1 MKKLWVLWARIVG
14 LFRRD
19 WREREM
25 AAEFESH
32 LRMHMDD
39 NIRAGMDAQQARREA
54 LIKFGGMEAAKEAVH
69 ETSRL
74 LWIETSVRDI
84 QYSLRGLR
92 LNPGFAATAIISLT
106 LGIGASVA
114 IYTVADNLLLRP
126 LPYPG
131 SSELAMVWENNL
143 RTNFTH
149 NVVSPG
155 NYFDWKKHDT
165 VFENIGGFVD
175 FHAVLGNG
183 KRSEEVDA
191 QAVSSEV
198 LPLLRAQPVRGRVFT
213 PEEDAADAHVA
224 VISYRIWQ
232 NWFGGD
238 DSAIGRQIQVNARP
252 FTVIGVLP
260 PDFYFHRRTTDV
272 WLTLGLNFKPD
283 LRKNQGRWMLTL
295 ARLKPGVTFQQ
306 AQAEMSGIGQRLAIA
321 YPDFDKNWGINVES
335 LRDSLIGQ
343 VKPSLL
349 ALIGAVTLLLA
360 VACAN
365 VANLLLARY
374 VARQREM
381 ALRGALGAA
390 RSRLLRQ
397 LLTESLVLGFAGGLL
412 GIVLAWLAVSG
423 LVALAPRELTRSVQV
438 IVDGRILSLAVAL
451 SVLTSV
457 LFGLA
462 PALIASRGNLNQT
475 LHLAS
480 HQNTGSHRLRSWLV
494 AGEVACSVILL
505 AGAGLMFR
513 TLVGLQ
519 AVDSGLNPDNVL
531 TFRVSLPSAL
541 YGDAQKRIDF
551 FAHAT
556 AQLSHLP
563 GVRSASA
570 VSYLPFNGLAAGTNV
585 DIGGRPPTRPGEDL
599 VASIRTVEPKY
610 FQTIGIPIKEGR
622 DFTDADNTT
631 TAPWHFVINE
641 AFAQKYLAGQE
652 PLGKQIQPWMG
663 AENRFGEIIG
673 VVGDVK
679 EGALDQEPKPTV
691 YYIHA
696 DLDYSEMVFVLRTEQ
711 DPMSVATSA
720 RKIIQ
725 EMDRE
730 LPVADV
736 RPMGNVIRETYSRQ
750 QFSAILLGG
759 FSLAALLLAAIGIY
773 GVLAYSVT
781 HRTREIGVRVAL
793 GAEPGT
799 IIRMVVANGARLVMA
814 GVIAGLA
821 VALVLSGL
829 LKSLLFGVGPRD
841 PLTFIAAPAVLV
853 AVALLAAYVP
863 ARRAAKVSPL
873 EALRAE

>member
-1 MKKLWVLWARIVG
+1 MKKLWVLWARVVG

-25 AAEFESH
+25 AEEFESH
-32 LRMHMDD
+32 LQMHIDD
-39 NIRAGMDAQQARREA
+39 NIRTGMSPQQARREA
-54 LIKFGGMEAAKEAVH
+54 LIKFGGIETAKEAVH
-69 ETSRL
+69 DTSRF

-84 QYSLRGLR
+84 QYALRGLR
-92 LNPGFAATAIISLT
+92 LNPGFAATAIISLA

-126 LPYPG
+126 LPYAG

-143 RTNFTH
+143 RTGFTH

-155 NYFDWKKHDT
+155 NYFDWKKQET

-175 FHAVLGNG
+175 FHAVLSNG
-183 KRSEEVDA
+183 KRSQEVDA

-213 PEEDAADAHVA
+213 QEEDAADRHVA

-238 DSAIGRQIQVNARP
+238 DTAIGRQIQVNARP

-295 ARLKPGVTFQQ
+295 ARLKPGVTFRQ
-306 AQAEMSGIGQRLAIA
+306 AQAEMTGIGDRLAIA
-321 YPDFDKNWGINVES
+321 YPEFNKSWGINVEP

-374 VARQREM
+374 VSRQREM

-397 LLTESLVLGFAGGLL
+397 LLTESLVLGLAGGVL

-438 IVDGRILSLAVAL
+438 IFDGRILFIAVAL
-451 SVLTSV
+451 SMITSV

-462 PALIASRGNLNQT
+462 PALIASRGNISQT

-480 HQNTGSHRLRSWLV
+480 HQNTGSSRLRSWLV

-505 AGAGLMFR
+505 AGAGLLFR

-519 AVDSGLNPDNVL
+519 AVDSGLNPANVL
-531 TFRVSLPSAL
+531 TFRVSLPSAV
-541 YGDAQKRIDF
+541 YGDAQKRVDF

-556 AQLSHLP
+556 DKLSHLP

-570 VSYLPFNGLAAGTNV
+570 VSYLPFNGLAAGTRV
-585 DIGGRPPTRPGEDL
+585 DIGGRPPARPGEEL
-599 VASIRTVEPKY
+599 VTVVRTVEPNY
-610 FQTIGIPIKEGR
+610 FRTVGIPLKSGR
-622 DFTDADNTT
+622 DFTDADNITA
-631 TAPWHFVINE
+631 APWHFVINE
-641 AFAQKYLAGQE
+641 AFAQEYFAGEE
-652 PLGKQIQPWMG
+652 PLGKQLKPWMG
-663 AENRFGEIIG
+663 LEDHFGEIIG

-711 DPMSVATSA
+711 DPMSVAPAA
-720 RKIIQ
+720 RKVIQ
-725 EMDRE
+725 AMDRE

-773 GVLAYSVT
+773 GILAYSVT
-781 HRTREIGVRVAL
+781 QRTREIGVRVAL
-793 GAEPGT
+793 GAEPGN
-799 IIRMVVANGARLVMA
+799 IIRMVVANGARLVLVGA
-814 GVIAGLA
+814 TAGLA
-821 VALVLSGL
+821 AALVLSEL
-829 LKSLLFGVGPRD
+829 IKSLLFGVGPRD